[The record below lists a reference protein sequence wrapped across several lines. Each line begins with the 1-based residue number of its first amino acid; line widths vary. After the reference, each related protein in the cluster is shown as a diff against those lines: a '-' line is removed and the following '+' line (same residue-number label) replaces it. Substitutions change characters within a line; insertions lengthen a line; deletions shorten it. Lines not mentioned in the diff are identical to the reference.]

1 MLEEVLKREIIAMIE
16 DINDIKILRKIKFI
30 IIGIKGMI

>member
-1 MLEEVLKREIIAMIE
+1 MLDEVLKREIIAMIE

-30 IIGIKGMI
+30 IIGIKEMI